1 MTPQEEA
8 LELHRKLKGKLS
20 IKSKVPIDKES
31 LRLAYTPGVAE
42 PCKEIAKDKSKV
54 YEYTGKGNS
63 VAVVS
68 DGSAV
73 LGLGNIG
80 ALAGLPVMEG
90 KALLFNELAGI
101 DSIPIIL
108 DTQETHKII
117 ETVKNIAPSF
127 GGINLEDIQAPRC
140 FEVEEALQEIG
151 IPVFH
156 DDQHGTAIV
165 VAAAL
170 INACRASEKEITDL
184 KVVVSGAGAA
194 GTAVT
199 KMLMC
204 FNIAEKLCSPV
215 KDVITV
221 DSKGIIYRGRDSLDF
236 YKGWL
241 ASSTNK
247 ENRKGSL
254 ADALVGADV
263 FIGVSK
269 AGLLTEAMVKSMNK
283 DPIVFA
289 MANPVPEIDPVIAKK
304 AGALIVGTGRSDY
317 PNQINNVLAFP
328 GVFRGAL
335 DAKATK
341 ITPEMKAAAFHALA
355 DYVKNPGIENIL
367 PSPLDKGATKV
378 VAEAVKK
385 AAIEGGFVRKD

>member
-1 MTPQEEA
+1 M
-8 LELHRKLKGKLS
+8 
-20 IKSKVPIDKES
+20 
-31 LRLAYTPGVAE
+31 
-42 PCKEIAKDKSKV
+42 
-54 YEYTGKGNS
+54 
-63 VAVVS
+63 
-68 DGSAV
+68 
-73 LGLGNIG
+73 
-80 ALAGLPVMEG
+80 
-90 KALLFNELAGI
+90 
-101 DSIPIIL
+101 
-108 DTQETHKII
+108 
-117 ETVKNIAPSF
+117 
-127 GGINLEDIQAPRC
+127 
-140 FEVEEALQEIG
+140 
-151 IPVFH
+151 
-156 DDQHGTAIV
+156 
-165 VAAAL
+165 AAAL